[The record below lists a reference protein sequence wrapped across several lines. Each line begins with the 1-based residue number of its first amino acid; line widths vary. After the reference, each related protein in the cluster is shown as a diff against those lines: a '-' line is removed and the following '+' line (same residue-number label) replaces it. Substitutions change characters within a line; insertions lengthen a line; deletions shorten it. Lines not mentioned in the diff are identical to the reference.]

1 MCCCTDARRACDGP
15 LIALRLAGDG
25 FAFADSSDRAPPFRS
40 NAFAK
45 EVWDVARPLGTEA
58 GQATVEAAVLIPVLF
73 VTLLALVQPALVLY
87 DRVVMQAAAADACR
101 LLVTKTDALGSMD
114 DSVDAYVRHRLGAI
128 PPAPCFHVHEGG
140 CTWEVETEG
149 GESSEQVSVVV
160 RTKVRPLPL
169 FDAAG
174 ALAGILDGDGLLT
187 VEVRDSRPT
196 QPIWIGGTTAGLD
209 PAGWIGAWA

>member
-1 MCCCTDARRACDGP
+1 MVRLPRA
-15 LIALRLAGDG
+15 
-25 FAFADSSDRAPPFRS
+25 
-40 NAFAK
+40 
-45 EVWDVARPLGTEA
+45 EE

-73 VTLLALVQPALVLY
+73 VVLLALVQPAFLLY
-87 DRVVMQAAAADACR
+87 DRVVMKAAAAEACR

-114 DSVDAYVRHRLGAI
+114 KSVEAYVRHRLGAI
-128 PPAPCFHVHEGG
+128 PPAACFHVHDDG

-149 GESSEQVSVVV
+149 GESSEQVSVTI

-174 ALAGILDGDGLLT
+174 SLVGALDGDGLLS

-196 QPIWIGGTTAGLD
+196 QPSWIGGTALGLN
-209 PAGWIGAWA
+209 PQGWIEAWS